1 MKTVMVFGTF
11 DLLHLGHLALF
22 KQARKKGDY
31 LIAVVARD
39 KTVWQVKHKN
49 PQDKEKE
56 RARKIKAS
64 GLVDKVVL
72 GALRDKYR
80 SIKKYRP
87 QIIALGYD
95 QRFLTDDLAEKL
107 KEFKIRA
114 KIVRLKSYKPN
125 IYKTSKLLSITNR
138 F

>member
-1 MKTVMVFGTF
+1 MKIVMLFGTF

-22 KQARKKGDY
+22 RQARKQGDY

-39 KTVWQVKHKN
+39 KTVLEVKHKN

-56 RARKIKAS
+56 RVRKIKAS
-64 GLVDKVVL
+64 GLVNKVVL
-72 GALRDKYR
+72 GNLRDKYS

-87 QIIALGYD
+87 NIIALGYD

-107 KEFKIRA
+107 KEFKIKA
-114 KIVRLKSYKPN
+114 KIVRLKSYKPS
-125 IYKTSKLLSITNR
+125 IYKTSKLAK
-138 F
+138 

>member
-1 MKTVMVFGTF
+1 MKTVIVFGTF

-22 KQARKKGDY
+22 RQAKKQGDY

-39 KTVWQVKHKN
+39 KTVLEVKHKSPRDN
-49 PQDKEKE
+49 E
-56 RARKIKAS
+56 RERVRKIKTS
-64 GLVDKVVL
+64 GLVDKVIL
-72 GALRDKYR
+72 GNLRDKYS

-107 KEFKIRA
+107 QEFKIKA
-114 KIVRLKSYKPN
+114 KIVRLKSYKPS
-125 IYKTSKLLSITNR
+125 IYKTSKLLK
-138 F
+138 